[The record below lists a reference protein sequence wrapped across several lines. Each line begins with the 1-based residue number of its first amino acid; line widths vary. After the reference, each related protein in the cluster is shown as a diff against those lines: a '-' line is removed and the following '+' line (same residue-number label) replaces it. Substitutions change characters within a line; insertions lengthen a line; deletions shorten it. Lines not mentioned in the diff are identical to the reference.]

1 MPHFVLAFVAI
12 CFLLSGL
19 APVKAEVV
27 VNISKSQQRL
37 AVVVDGAETYRWP
50 ISSGRR
56 GFETPA
62 GSFRPIRLE
71 RHWYSRQYEMT
82 PMPWAMFFHRGY
94 AVHGTMEAYNLGHAA
109 SHGCVRLRPDNAAI
123 LYSLVRRQGI
133 SNTKVVVMNGP
144 LPTAPGAVPMADA
157 GTPPTNAGAEKD
169 FAEASGVDV
178 GDYAAKT
185 HRDRGTAHDQ
195 ENDDAGSHAKT
206 RLASAGAYRVSV
218 SSDEAKILR
227 EREAWL
233 RGLDR
238 KYGITTK

>member
-1 MPHFVLAFVAI
+1 MRCIGVTAFSALLCLA
-12 CFLLSGL
+12 

-50 ISSGRR
+50 VSTGLR
-56 GFETPA
+56 GHETPA
-62 GSFRPIRLE
+62 GAFHPTRLE
-71 RHWYSRQYEMT
+71 RHWYSRQYSLT
-82 PMPWAMFFHRGY
+82 PMPWAVFFHRGY

-157 GTPPTNAGAEKD
+157 KTPPTNAGAEKD
-169 FAEASGVDV
+169 FAEAYGEDVD
-178 GDYAAKT
+178 DYAAKT

-195 ENDDAGSHAKT
+195 ENDDVGSHAKT

-218 SSDEAKILR
+218 SSDKAKILR